1 MKVLIQH
8 NFKSGLGDLFIDMSE
23 YMTMCKELKELG
35 YEIHLR
41 LCLYYNK
48 YVKNPF
54 LTKVL
59 SQKTIDFFDSIE
71 ETYSGIHS
79 MEFEDY
85 KYGFSAHH
93 PQSPGQHRWDVFF
106 DVFPEIQLYNKRLS
120 IHYLLTEKIDFITPK
135 FSNLIEENAKKFA
148 NSMGDN
154 YNFFHIRVYD
164 DGESDEGIDL
174 ISSNVEN
181 VISQDNKMF
190 HIGSNNAKLVNK
202 LKNNPKVK
210 TYEFTTLSVID
221 NDMNTVIHTE
231 INDDEV
237 FLTRVID
244 TLSEMV
250 SIQYSDMIY
259 HSGYYN
265 WSSSF
270 LFYGVLMSGKKEDK
284 FKRINYK

>member
-35 YEIHLR
+35 YEIHLK

-48 YVKNPF
+48 YVKGPF

-59 SQKTIDFFDSIE
+59 SQETIDFFDSID
-71 ETYSGIHS
+71 ETYSGINS
-79 MEFEDY
+79 MEYEDY

-93 PQSPGQHRWDVFF
+93 PQIPGQHRWDVFF
-106 DVFPEIQLYNKRLS
+106 DVYPEIQLYNKRLS

-148 NSMGDN
+148 NSIGGD

-181 VISQDNKMF
+181 VINQDNKLF
-190 HIGSNNAKLVNK
+190 HVGSNNSKLVNK

-210 TYEFTTLSVID
+210 TYEFKTLSVID
-221 NDMNTVIHTE
+221 NDMNTVLHTK
-231 INDDEV
+231 IDDDEI
-237 FLTRVID
+237 FLNRVID

-270 LFYGVLMSGKKEDK
+270 LFYGVLMSGKREDK
-284 FKRINYK
+284 FKRITYK

>member
-35 YEIHLR
+35 YEIHLK

-48 YVKNPF
+48 YVKGPF

-59 SQKTIDFFDSIE
+59 SQETIDFFDSID
-71 ETYSGIHS
+71 ETYSGINS
-79 MEFEDY
+79 MEYEDY

-93 PQSPGQHRWDVFF
+93 PQIPGQHRWDVFF
-106 DVFPEIQLYNKRLS
+106 DVYPEIQLYNKRLS

-148 NSMGDN
+148 NSIGGD

-181 VISQDNKMF
+181 VINQDNKLF
-190 HIGSNNAKLVNK
+190 HVGSNNSKLVNK

-210 TYEFTTLSVID
+210 TYEFKTLSVID
-221 NDMNTVIHTE
+221 NDMNTVLHTK
-231 INDDEV
+231 IDDDEI
-237 FLTRVID
+237 FLNRVID
-244 TLSEMV
+244 TLSEMA

-270 LFYGVLMSGKKEDK
+270 LFYGVLMSGKREDK
-284 FKRINYK
+284 FKRITYK